1 MEAAHTE
8 ATHIGARV
16 AHMPAACIA
25 EPAAHM
31 AAAHI
36 ELPVAQH
43 IGALAAYIEAAR
55 TSMRHIEAH
64 IAMASIAPAAATGA
78 LRLQRAGAAMVAA
91 AKGRPTSD
99 RKVRAWRKDCHWDC
113 YWDFHRSE
121 TYRHC
126 NPRRRPPRRIGRP
139 RKRRSAIS
147 AWQYIDAYQ
156 YPHSTSLRVVR
167 HCRSKHLFKFSRI
180 G

>member
-1 MEAAHTE
+1 ME
-8 ATHIGARV
+8 ATH
-16 AHMPAACIA
+16 IA
-25 EPAAHM
+25 EPAAHTPAARIAEPAPHM

-43 IGALAAYIEAAR
+43 IGEPAAHIEAAR

-64 IAMASIAPAAATGA
+64 IAMASIAAAAMTGA
-78 LRLQRAGAAMVAA
+78 RRLRRAWVAMGAAAM
-91 AKGRPTSD
+91 GRPTSD
-99 RKVRAWRKDCHWDC
+99 WKVCAWRKDCRWDC
-113 YWDFHRSE
+113 CWDFHRSE
-121 TYRHC
+121 MYRHC
-126 NPRRRPPRRIGRP
+126 NPRRRSPRRIGRP

-167 HCRSKHLFKFSRI
+167 H
-180 G
+180 